1 MNKILLVGIN
11 SQYVHT
17 NISVRYLKKFIEENS
32 DLKAEIYETNI
43 NNQLMNIIK
52 DIFEAKPD
60 TLIFSTYIWNKEY
73 VFDLTRE
80 IKKVLPEVK
89 IALGGP
95 EVSFE
100 WDKIMDENPEIDYIF
115 VGEGEKVVFNF
126 LTRNIH
132 EVKGVVY
139 RENGIK
145 YNGNEP
151 LIENLD
157 IVPFPYDDSELLD
170 ATKIFYYESSRGC
183 PFNCSYCM
191 SSIDKTV
198 RYYSIE
204 RTKKDLKRFLDSPIK
219 LLKFVDRTFNLKK
232 ERYLEIWRFLLENY
246 REGITFHFEI
256 NANIFDDET
265 LDFLETVP
273 KGYFQFEIGVQ
284 TIDPDAMR
292 SIGRVNILDKLAH
305 NVRRI
310 SRNIHLHLDLIA
322 GLPYDTYEK
331 FEKSFNYV
339 YDLKPEMIQL
349 GFLKLL
355 KGTKMYSEIEKY
367 GYKYF
372 SKPPYEVFSN
382 NFVSFADIIKLKNLE
397 KLLDYY
403 YNSEQ
408 FEKSVDW
415 VIDNFYNSN
424 PFLFYNEISQY
435 YEEKG
440 YLKVSHKDVAIF
452 NFLNN
457 FYLEKGFPKKEIFTE
472 YLKYDF
478 LKVKKSGVH
487 PHWLKDEKDGELYD
501 KLIKEKNYR
510 TVREGHKNSEF
521 ARFSWN
527 VIENREEDVYIFFD
541 YRDNSC
547 QVVKIL
553 D

>member
-1 MNKILLVGIN
+1 
-11 SQYVHT
+11 
-17 NISVRYLKKFIEENS
+17 
-32 DLKAEIYETNI
+32 
-43 NNQLMNIIK
+43 
-52 DIFEAKPD
+52 
-60 TLIFSTYIWNKEY
+60 
-73 VFDLTRE
+73 
-80 IKKVLPEVK
+80 
-89 IALGGP
+89 
-95 EVSFE
+95 
-100 WDKIMDENPEIDYIF
+100 
-115 VGEGEKVVFNF
+115 
-126 LTRNIH
+126 
-132 EVKGVVY
+132 
-139 RENGIK
+139 
-145 YNGNEP
+145 
-151 LIENLD
+151 
-157 IVPFPYDDSELLD
+157 
-170 ATKIFYYESSRGC
+170 
-183 PFNCSYCM
+183 
-191 SSIDKTV
+191 
-198 RYYSIE
+198 
-204 RTKKDLKRFLDSPIK
+204 
-219 LLKFVDRTFNLKK
+219 
-232 ERYLEIWRFLLENY
+232 
-246 REGITFHFEI
+246 
-256 NANIFDDET
+256 
-265 LDFLETVP
+265 
-273 KGYFQFEIGVQ
+273 
-284 TIDPDAMR
+284 
-292 SIGRVNILDKLAH
+292 
-305 NVRRI
+305 
-310 SRNIHLHLDLIA
+310 
-322 GLPYDTYEK
+322 
-331 FEKSFNYV
+331 
-339 YDLKPEMIQL
+339 
-349 GFLKLL
+349 
-355 KGTKMYSEIEKY
+355 MYSEIEKY

-457 FYLEKGFPKKEIFTE
+457 FYLEKGFSKKEIFTE